1 MPINIVYKGKQFTI
15 WCCESETI
23 LLLKIKIMKEKNIP
37 ISMQN
42 LYISMQHLYFDKIID
57 DNKKTISDYNIQS
70 NSKIRLKKSLY
81 GRQLFVK
88 TLTGST
94 ITIQTHSYDT
104 IEELK
109 KKIQVKTDIPIDQ
122 QRLFFEETQLEDD
135 KFIKDYDIQEAST
148 LHLILRLRGG
158 GPSEYHL
165 PDDLFDPQYDYDFTN
180 IKDHGKKFMRGGLT
194 YNRPCGW
201 KRYALKVDDK
211 YENIDWL
218 DSNGQSNNDKEWAVS
233 YHGTKIYCAEPIAK
247 EGLKPG
253 VNNAYGV
260 GVYCTP
266 AEKYAEI
273 FENPNTHRKYKIVF
287 QNRIKP
293 SSIIMSKSKGGPDDY
308 WYVEN
313 GKNIRPYGICIK
325 EIK

>member
-1 MPINIVYKGKQFTI
+1 
-15 WCCESETI
+15 
-23 LLLKIKIMKEKNIP
+23 MKEKNIP
-37 ISMQN
+37 CFKQ
-42 LYISMQHLYFDKIID
+42 YLYFNKIKLS
-57 DNKKTISDYNIQS
+57 DNIKTISDYNIQS
-70 NSKIRLKKSLY
+70 NSKIGLFKKEFGSNLY
-81 GRQLFVK
+81 VK

-94 ITIQTHSYDT
+94 ITIKVYSYDT
-104 IEELK
+104 IEEIK
-109 KKIQVKTDIPIDQ
+109 GKIQDIADIPIDQ
-122 QRLFFEETQLEDD
+122 QRIIFAGKLLEDD
-135 KFIKDYDIQEAST
+135 RFIIDYNIQSEST
-148 LHLILRLRGG
+148 LHLVLRLKGG

-180 IKDHGKKFMRGGLT
+180 IKDYGKKFMRGGLK

-211 YENIDWL
+211 YENTDWL
-218 DSNGQSNNDKEWAVS
+218 DSQGQSNNDKEWAVS

-253 VNNAYGV
+253 TNNAYGV

-266 AEKYAEI
+266 NITTAESYAEI
-273 FENPNTHRKYKIVF
+273 FENPNTHKKYKIVF

-293 SSIIMSKSKGGPDDY
+293 SSIIKCKSKGGPDDY
-308 WYVEN
+308 WYVED

-325 EIK
+325 EIKEENNDSSCIII